1 MRRRRLRHFSIP
13 DPFRWEKDKCD
24 HSQLLCSSAIAC
36 MYYTG
41 SFIHACIRTHCAVF
55 ISAVMALVFN
65 KSQQQRER
73 EREREKERQFPVAW
87 IYVAI
92 KTLFFKKKWAS
103 ERASK
108 RANEVASHLVA
119 TAAFIIRALLRRKF
133 TLCAYYHATTAV
145 TTVCYAEYGSVIS
158 HENIPSCDVF
168 LVCHRL

>member
-1 MRRRRLRHFSIP
+1 MHAYVHIARSLLR
-13 DPFRWEKDKCD
+13 
-24 HSQLLCSSAIAC
+24 QLWLW
-36 MYYTG
+36 
-41 SFIHACIRTHCAVF
+41 FLIRV
-55 ISAVMALVFN
+55 SN
-65 KSQQQRER
+65 RER
-73 EREREKERQFPVAW
+73 ERERERERGKKRGNFPSLEFMSPL
-87 IYVAI
+87 
-92 KTLFFKKKWAS
+92 KLFFSKKSEQVSERAS